1 MTSGDVSDA
10 TPDFCAPNLT
20 QHQREEMLRRSWMA
34 NDGLWFYQ
42 TVTALGVD
50 KANDLNGEV
59 VREFARQEM
68 TRLMRAVGI
77 DRVQTIEQYHALMEV
92 ARDVYLGSLMD
103 YDDRITGDTHD
114 IKVRKCF
121 AYLGVRRAG
130 VDKVYRCGPG
140 ARVKGWLDA
149 MGLHDGIEPDV
160 GLCQMAHHGA
170 CTYKIHTGLAS
181 QAPVV

>member
-1 MTSGDVSDA
+1 MSSGDVSDA
-10 TPDFCAPNLT
+10 TPGFRAPHLT

-34 NDGLWFYQ
+34 NDGLSFYQ
-42 TVTALGVD
+42 TATALGVD
-50 KANDLNGEV
+50 KANELNGDV

-68 TRLMRAVGI
+68 ARLMRAAGI
-77 DRVQTIEQYHALMEV
+77 DRVQTIEQYHALMQS
-92 ARDVYLGSLMD
+92 ARDIYLGSLMN
-103 YDDRITGDTHD
+103 YDDQIIGEIHD

-130 VDKVYRCGPG
+130 IDKEYRCGPG

-149 MGLHDGIEPDV
+149 MGLHDGIEPNV
-160 GLCQMAHHGA
+160 GLCQMAHHGV

-181 QAPVV
+181 QPQ